1 MKALIIAENE
11 QGKLN
16 KNLFSVISAANKIT
30 QDVSLLIVGEAAK
43 TLSEDFKQYN
53 IKKIYFSSSENF
65 YHGLAENI
73 CKLILEI
80 AREFT
85 HIFAP
90 ASSFGKNIMPRVA
103 ALLDVNQISDITDI
117 LDAHTFIRPIFA
129 GNALATVICE
139 DPIKVITVRCTAFPE
154 NNLPGQTF
162 AEIQELIFDF
172 KDKRIQF
179 VNNVK
184 ELSTRPSLAHAKI
197 VVSGGRGLQ
206 SKENFKAL
214 LEPLAEKLGAAIG
227 ASRAAVDA
235 GFADNSLQVGQ
246 TGLVVAPDLYI
257 AIGLSGA
264 IQHLA
269 GMKDSKVIVSI
280 NQDPNAEIM
289 RIADYALEADLFAV
303 IPELLAML
311 S

>member
-11 QGKLN
+11 QGTLN
-16 KNLFSVISAANKIT
+16 KNLFSLISVANKIT

-43 TLSEDFKQYN
+43 TLCEDLKQYN
-53 IKKIYFSSSENF
+53 LKKIYFSNSENF

-73 CKLILEI
+73 SKLIVEI
-80 AREFT
+80 AKEFT

-103 ALLDVNQISDITDI
+103 ALLDVNQISDITGI

-129 GNALATVICE
+129 GNALATVFCD
-139 DPIKVITVRCTAFPE
+139 DPIKVITVRCTAFSGTY
-154 NNLPGQTF
+154 LPGQDC
-162 AEIQELIFDF
+162 AEIQELVFDY
-172 KDKRIQF
+172 KDDRIQF
-179 VNNVK
+179 INNVK
-184 ELSTRPSLAHAKI
+184 DLSERPSLAHAKI
-197 VVSGGRGLQ
+197 VISGGRGFQ
-206 SKENFKAL
+206 SKENFKSL

-235 GFADNSLQVGQ
+235 GFADNALQVGQ
-246 TGLVVAPDLYI
+246 TGQVVAPDLYI

-280 NQDPNAEIM
+280 NKDPNAEIM
-289 RIADYALEADLFAV
+289 RVADYVLEADLFAA
-303 IPELLAML
+303 IPELLANL
-311 S
+311 